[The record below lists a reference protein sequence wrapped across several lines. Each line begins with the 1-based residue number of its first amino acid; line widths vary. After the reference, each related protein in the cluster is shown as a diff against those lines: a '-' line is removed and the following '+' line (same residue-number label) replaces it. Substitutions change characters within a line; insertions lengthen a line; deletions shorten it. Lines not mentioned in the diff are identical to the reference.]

1 MEMKYRPW
9 ISSVTV
15 AVVAMALAAGGCKG
29 KSSEAL
35 LMVDGE
41 PISAEEFAYQLERKP
56 SVIVRTNSGDIQLN
70 VAQPLGFQVANDL
83 VNQKLLIKLAKE
95 KNVYPTDAEVDA
107 EIKFRNTKRKDFVIS
122 QTQQGFT
129 LDQIKNDIIIDLCQ
143 YKLVTKGVTVT
154 DAEVNDF
161 ITKNPKNFREPKL
174 VDILVIVAK
183 DPKTIAL
190 VDSDLKSGQSFEAV
204 AKRFSLDKNIQIPE
218 RVYDNLAPKLKQ
230 IVDKFPKGGVSGWLP
245 DNGFKIKFNIVK
257 VTPPRDVKIEP
268 YMKEDIRRLIA
279 ANKGS
284 KTVNLQKMLSD
295 KRTQA
300 KVIVN
305 KQTLKLPCEA
315 LDKELQ
321 KQAKD
326 AKQKK

>member
-1 MEMKYRPW
+1 MITAK
-9 ISSVTV
+9 
-15 AVVAMALAAGGCKG
+15 
-29 KSSEAL
+29 
-35 LMVDGE
+35 
-41 PISAEEFAYQLERKP
+41 
-56 SVIVRTNSGDIQLN
+56 
-70 VAQPLGFQVANDL
+70 
-83 VNQKLLIKLAKE
+83 NQ
-95 KNVYPTDAEVDA
+95 
-107 EIKFRNTKRKDFVIS
+107 
-122 QTQQGFT
+122 
-129 LDQIKNDIIIDLCQ
+129 
-143 YKLVTKGVTVT
+143 
-154 DAEVNDF
+154 
-161 ITKNPKNFREPKL
+161 TKNIK
-174 VDILVIVAK
+174 
-183 DPKTIAL
+183 IAL
-190 VDSDLKSGQSFEAV
+190 
-204 AKRFSLDKNIQIPE
+204 KNNNIIAAIDIEKQ
-218 RVYDNLAPKLKQ
+218 NFAKQ

-305 KQTLKLPCEA
+305 KQTLKLPFEA

>member
-1 MEMKYRPW
+1 
-9 ISSVTV
+9 
-15 AVVAMALAAGGCKG
+15 
-29 KSSEAL
+29 
-35 LMVDGE
+35 
-41 PISAEEFAYQLERKP
+41 
-56 SVIVRTNSGDIQLN
+56 
-70 VAQPLGFQVANDL
+70 LGFQVANDL

-204 AKRFSLDKNIQIPE
+204 AKRFSLDRNIQIPE

-305 KQTLKLPCEA
+305 KQTLKLPFEA